1 MALCC
6 RRFKKPVT
14 AHHRTNQA
22 GPLLSSIWPT
32 PLTGHSPPWRARGC
46 RAERPPSGQRGSPGV
61 SALLACPQTARQA
74 DSLTVARV
82 HNMRPFLLTPGAR
95 AAPSPSTLSRLLLP
109 LHLQINGRRNHLR
122 RHVHASSIA
131 PSPIS
136 PRLRNR
142 RGRFFASSSS
152 QMAAPA
158 DAPGGSADAFEVI
171 RAHQAKT
178 ARLSPVEEIR
188 TILDRSVRGVLATH
202 SQEHAGYPS
211 GSMVDFACDQDGS
224 PILAVSSLAVHSKNL
239 SGNPKCSL
247 VVAKDPEDRT
257 DTVITVYG
265 DAVPVSD
272 EQKDLVR
279 SAYLR
284 RHPDAFWVDFG
295 DFSFLHIKP
304 KAVRYVS
311 GVATALL
318 GSGEFSPA
326 EYKEAKVD
334 PISQFSTPITSH
346 MNKDHTDDTK
356 LIVQYSTTVKVDFA
370 YMLDVDSLGFNVK
383 AGYDGSVLKLR
394 IPFPRQAQD
403 RKDVKTLI
411 VEMLQA
417 AKAASSHSD

>member
-1 MALCC
+1 M
-6 RRFKKPVT
+6 
-14 AHHRTNQA
+14 
-22 GPLLSSIWPT
+22 
-32 PLTGHSPPWRARGC
+32 
-46 RAERPPSGQRGSPGV
+46 
-61 SALLACPQTARQA
+61 
-74 DSLTVARV
+74 
-82 HNMRPFLLTPGAR
+82 MPFLLTPGAAR
-95 AAPSPSTLSRLLLP
+95 IASAPCPSPSTLSRLLLP
-109 LHLQINGRRNHLR
+109 LHLQINGRHNHHHR
-122 RHVHASSIA
+122 HHVHASST
-131 PSPIS
+131 PSPLVY

-142 RGRFFASSSS
+142 RGRFFASS

-158 DAPGGSADAFEVI
+158 DAPGGSVDAFEVI
-171 RAHQAKT
+171 RAHQAKA
-178 ARLSPVEEIR
+178 ARLPPVEEIR
-188 TILDRSVRGVLATH
+188 TILDQSVRGVLATH
-202 SQEHAGYPS
+202 SQEHDGYPS

-247 VVAKDPEDRT
+247 LVAKDPEDRT

-272 EQKDLVR
+272 EQKDSVR

-284 RHPDAFWVDFG
+284 RHPNAFWVDFG
-295 DFSFLHIKP
+295 DFSFLRIKP

-318 GSGEFSPA
+318 GSGEFSAA
-326 EYKEAKVD
+326 EYREAKVD

-346 MNKDHTDDTK
+346 MNKDHADDTK
-356 LIVQYSTTVKVDFA
+356 LIVQHSTNVKVDFA
-370 YMLDVDSLGFNVK
+370 FMLDVDSLGFNVK

-417 AKAASSHSD
+417 AKAASSHAD

>member
-1 MALCC
+1 MS
-6 RRFKKPVT
+6 T
-14 AHHRTNQA
+14 
-22 GPLLSSIWPT
+22 
-32 PLTGHSPPWRARGC
+32 
-46 RAERPPSGQRGSPGV
+46 
-61 SALLACPQTARQA
+61 
-74 DSLTVARV
+74 
-82 HNMRPFLLTPGAR
+82 FLLTPAAR

-109 LHLQINGRRNHLR
+109 LHLQTNGRRNHLS
-122 RHVHASSIA
+122 RHVHASSASTPLI
-131 PSPIS
+131 IY

-142 RGRFFASSSS
+142 RGRFFAAASSSS

-171 RAHQAKT
+171 RAHQAKA

-211 GSMVDFACDQDGS
+211 GSMVDFACDLDGS
-224 PILAVSSLAVHSKNL
+224 PILAVSSLAVHSK
-239 SGNPKCSL
+239 
-247 VVAKDPEDRT
+247 
-257 DTVITVYG
+257 
-265 DAVPVSD
+265 VSD
-272 EQKDLVR
+272 EQKDSVR

-318 GSGEFSPA
+318 GSGEFSAA

-346 MNKDHTDDTK
+346 MNKDHGDDTK
-356 LIVQYSTTVKVDFA
+356 LIVQHSTTVKVDFA

-417 AKAASSHSD
+417 ARATSSHPN

>member
-1 MALCC
+1 MS
-6 RRFKKPVT
+6 T
-14 AHHRTNQA
+14 
-22 GPLLSSIWPT
+22 
-32 PLTGHSPPWRARGC
+32 
-46 RAERPPSGQRGSPGV
+46 
-61 SALLACPQTARQA
+61 
-74 DSLTVARV
+74 
-82 HNMRPFLLTPGAR
+82 FLLTPAAR

-109 LHLQINGRRNHLR
+109 LHLQTNGRRNHLS
-122 RHVHASSIA
+122 RHVHASSA
-131 PSPIS
+131 SSPLITY

-142 RGRFFASSSS
+142 RGRFFASSSSSS

-171 RAHQAKT
+171 RAHQAKA

-211 GSMVDFACDQDGS
+211 GSMVDFACDLDGS

-247 VVAKDPEDRT
+247 LVAKDPEDRT

-272 EQKDLVR
+272 EQKDSVR

-318 GSGEFSPA
+318 GSGEFSAA

-346 MNKDHTDDTK
+346 MNKDHADDTK
-356 LIVQYSTTVKVDFA
+356 LIVQHSTTVKVDFA
-370 YMLDVDSLGFNVK
+370 NMLDVDSLGFNVK

-417 AKAASSHSD
+417 AKATSSHAN